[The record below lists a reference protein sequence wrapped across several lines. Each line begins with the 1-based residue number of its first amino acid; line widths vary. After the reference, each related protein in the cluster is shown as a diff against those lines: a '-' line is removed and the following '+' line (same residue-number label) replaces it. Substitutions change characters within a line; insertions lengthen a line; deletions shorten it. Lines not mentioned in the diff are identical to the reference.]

1 MNPFSSKPEG
11 IELTAADYADLTAL
25 GLDVTSMIAQ
35 IAPGYGNIVSSA
47 GGLGSTIATAVGD
60 VSRDGLD
67 WGDAGN
73 LAANLGMDALS
84 LILGAGVGAKGTKI
98 LKNVK
103 RLEPILKIGSIALMG
118 YGMTGAAEAMKKLS

>member
-1 MNPFSSKPEG
+1 M
-11 IELTAADYADLTAL
+11 
-25 GLDVTSMIAQ
+25 VAQ
-35 IAPGYGNIVSSA
+35 AAPGIGNIVSSA

-73 LAANLGMDALS
+73 LGMNLLMDGAS
-84 LILGAGVGAKGTKI
+84 LIPGVGVGAKGAKI
-98 LKNVK
+98 LKSVK

-118 YGMTGAAEAMKKLS
+118 YGMTGAANAMKKAISNPD

>member
-11 IELTAADYADLTAL
+11 FQLTAADYADLTAL
-25 GLDVTSMIAQ
+25 GLDVASMIAQ

-67 WGDAGN
+67 WGGCWKFRNESFDGWCVS
-73 LAANLGMDALS
+73 DS
-84 LILGAGVGAKGTKI
+84 
-98 LKNVK
+98 
-103 RLEPILKIGSIALMG
+103 RRWCWS
-118 YGMTGAAEAMKKLS
+118 